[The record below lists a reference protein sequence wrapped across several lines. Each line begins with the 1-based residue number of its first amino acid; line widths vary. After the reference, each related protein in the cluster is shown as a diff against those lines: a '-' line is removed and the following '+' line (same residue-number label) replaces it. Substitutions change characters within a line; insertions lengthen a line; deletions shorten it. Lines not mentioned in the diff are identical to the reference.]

1 MKKMIIIPYEEY
13 LELTSDV
20 VKFEE
25 QCKEYDK
32 KLRIS
37 RIIEYF
43 GVDAQKRK
51 LGEECDELKEAI
63 SDFRLMQ
70 WEVLDG
76 QSSAF
81 CEPIEKRYR
90 EHIVEE
96 TADVL
101 HVLLQLILYYKITQ
115 DEIEKWLWLKND
127 RTNEIIDDEIRKR
140 EGK

>member
-1 MKKMIIIPYEEY
+1 MEKMITIPYEEY
-13 LELTSDV
+13 LELTSRKV
-20 VKFEE
+20 NMEEKF
-25 QCKEYDK
+25 KEMDYEIK
-32 KLRIS
+32 KDRILRIIS
-37 RIIEYF
+37 HF

-96 TADVL
+96 TADVI

-115 DEIEKWLWLKND
+115 DEIEKWLWFKND
-127 RTNEIIDDEIRKR
+127 RTNEIVDDEIRKR
-140 EGK
+140 